1 MRVFGGTFSHFRSK
15 RLHNLGDKW
24 GGGISMEEKAIMESN
39 LGVG

>member
-24 GGGISMEEKAIMESN
+24 GGGYFDGREGDNGE
-39 LGVG
+39 